1 MSDARRAARAAIEI
15 DIAASGVRV
24 PIARARVEA
33 IARGVLAAER
43 VRAFQLSLAFVDER
57 TMAALNW
64 RHLRH
69 RGPTDIISFE
79 LPATPGMPRSGD
91 VYISP
96 DVARRNAAA
105 HGTGVREEIA
115 RLVVHGTLHVLGW
128 EHPEDAGR
136 DRSPMWRRQERLLG
150 RLYGQKPGGRA

>member
-1 MSDARRAARAAIEI
+1 MIEI
-15 DIAASGVRV
+15 DVASTGVRV
-24 PIARARVEA
+24 PLARARVAE
-33 IARGVLAAER
+33 IAEGVLKAER
-43 VRAFQLSLAFVDER
+43 VRDFQLSIAFVDER

-79 LPATPGMPRSGD
+79 LPATPGQPRSGD

-115 RLVVHGTLHVLGW
+115 RLVVHGALHVLGW
-128 EHPEDAGR
+128 EHPEDEGR
-136 DRSPMWRRQERLLG
+136 DRSPMWQRQERLLA
-150 RLYGQKPGGRA
+150 RLFHGATGERA